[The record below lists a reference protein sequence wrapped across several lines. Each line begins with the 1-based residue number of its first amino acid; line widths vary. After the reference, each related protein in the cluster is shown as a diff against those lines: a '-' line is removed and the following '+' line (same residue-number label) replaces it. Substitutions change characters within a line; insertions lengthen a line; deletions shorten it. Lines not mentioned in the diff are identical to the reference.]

1 MKRTRNSLISN
12 QALHRPAPRTPSPM
26 ERTIALL
33 GPSITRGLAWSV
45 APPTYRGGNPGK
57 ATGIGHQL
65 RCLAMI
71 NQGFAKDMSV
81 FLTMARWSHEL
92 ARLKSHQ
99 PASIARLLSNPEATN
114 DREAPLQAVHQSSDR
129 LQALLEATADTI
141 SSDGKRALLK
151 ALFGACLARL
161 DASASPQDTAPHLAL
176 DHLPQQ
182 VIAREFVFSSSLLQ
196 FELSMPFMTRQYAP
210 LYALTVCLPRFEPG
224 LRFLVVLHI
233 VLASPHW
240 IGGVT
245 EHVRQFLHAHNTD
258 ATALYDRA
266 QRWRDEFLEAP
277 AGQVPNELAHE
288 VLKTLAETPVL
299 HMDACLRALARFC
312 SDDAL
317 RVLATDEALVS
328 LVERTMA
335 EIGADP
341 ANAAELQL
349 DLLCAE
355 LPIDLGMAAFK
366 RLSTQQR
373 LALVKRHHGNAFNP
387 YMVAVVDAIDI
398 PLAQRQAA
406 LKAMI
411 ARLELDD
418 PAHSA
423 LPELYE
429 LRTRVDEELAAE
441 RR

>member
-1 MKRTRNSLISN
+1 
-12 QALHRPAPRTPSPM
+12 M
-26 ERTIALL
+26 ERAMALL
-33 GPSITRGLAWSV
+33 GPSFTRELAWSV

-57 ATGIGHQL
+57 ATGIGQQL

-71 NQGFAKDMSV
+71 NQGFAKDLNV

-99 PASIARLLSNPEATN
+99 PVSIARLLSNPEAIN
-114 DREAPLQAVHQSSDR
+114 DREAPLQAVHQSTDR
-129 LQALLEATADTI
+129 LHALMEVTADTI
-141 SSDGKRALLK
+141 SSDGKRAVLK

-176 DHLPQQ
+176 DHLPQK
-182 VIAREFVFSSSLLQ
+182 VIAREFVCSSSLLQ
-196 FELSMPFMTRQYAP
+196 FELGMPFMTRQYAP
-210 LYALTVCLPRFEPG
+210 LYALTVCLPRFDPG

-240 IGGVT
+240 MSGVT
-245 EHVRQFLHAHNTD
+245 EHVRQFLHAHNSD

-277 AGQVPNELAHE
+277 AGHVPSELAQE
-288 VLKTLAETPVL
+288 VLGTLTETPVL
-299 HMDACLRALARFC
+299 HLDACLRALARFC

-317 RVLATDEALVS
+317 RALATDEVLVN
-328 LVERTMA
+328 LVHRAMA

-341 ANAAELQL
+341 NNAAELQL

-355 LPIDLGMAAFK
+355 LPKVLGVAAFN
-366 RLSTQQR
+366 RLRTQQR
-373 LALVKRHHGNAFNP
+373 LALVNRHHGHAFNP

-398 PLAQRQAA
+398 PFAQRQAA

-411 ARLELDD
+411 ARLELDN

-423 LPELYE
+423 LPELCE
-429 LRTRVDEELAAE
+429 LRTRMDQELAAE
-441 RR
+441 RN